1 MWRRL
6 PGYLAGPLVPLSIR
20 WSYLP
25 QALPWLVR
33 YLLSGW
39 TAARVERTAR
49 ALRPLLVD
57 APVLHAGLAGEAGV
71 STLIQHSGL
80 LHVFPTRADF
90 AAEALSWEIR
100 RKVGIDWTE
109 LEIGRAH
116 V

>member
-25 QALPWLVR
+25 QALPWLIR

-57 APVLHAGLAGEAGV
+57 APVLHAGLAAAAGV
-71 STLIQHSGL
+71 GALIQHRGL
-80 LHVFPTRADF
+80 LHIFPTRADF
-90 AAEALSWEIR
+90 AAEALSWVIR
-100 RKVGIDWTE
+100 RQVGIDWPEQGT
-109 LEIGRAH
+109 G
-116 V
+116 